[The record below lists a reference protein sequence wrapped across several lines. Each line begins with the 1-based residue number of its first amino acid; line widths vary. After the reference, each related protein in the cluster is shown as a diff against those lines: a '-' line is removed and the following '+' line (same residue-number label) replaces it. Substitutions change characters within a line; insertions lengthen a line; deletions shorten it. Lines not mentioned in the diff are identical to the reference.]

1 MSPSQPE
8 AELHLLRFLISEERR
23 GFTAATLR
31 LQEGTASRSETKETD
46 LPTDTRTHTQRGE
59 QGAGLTDSTFSSWGR
74 VVATGRR
81 GCTGSCPSEEAA
93 G

>member
-31 LQEGTASRSETKETD
+31 LQEGTASRSKTKETD
-46 LPTDTRTHTQRGE
+46 LPTDTRTHTHTQRGE
-59 QGAGLTDSTFSSWGR
+59 QGGGVNRQHLLQL
-74 VVATGRR
+74 
-81 GCTGSCPSEEAA
+81 GS
-93 G
+93 GGGDR